1 MGRVKELAELEE
13 EILSAKASI
22 EYLTDWTEH
31 FQCKPESEACEDTVI
46 AGMYYQFL
54 LLRMEDK
61 YERLTKELYE
71 RLRSVPDD
79 SELQTD

>member
-1 MGRVKELAELEE
+1 MGKVKELSELGQ
-13 EILSAKASI
+13 EIAKAKSSV
-22 EYLTDWTEH
+22 EYLTQWTEH

-61 YERLTKELYE
+61 YERLTKEFHE
-71 RLRSVPDD
+71 RLRSIPDD